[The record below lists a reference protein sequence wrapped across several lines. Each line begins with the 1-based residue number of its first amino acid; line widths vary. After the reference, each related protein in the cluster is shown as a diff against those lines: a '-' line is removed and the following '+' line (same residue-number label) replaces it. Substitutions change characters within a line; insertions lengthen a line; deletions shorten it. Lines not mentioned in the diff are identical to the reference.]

1 MFNEWLSRLSCRLH
15 PYRRSIIAILFK
27 DKKKLYFSNET
38 QILRSA
44 PPVTPAGR
52 SSPWAIAHSS
62 LRAQASS
69 SPPQNIPRQRALSFP
84 NPAHAGCH
92 SNSECVDASGHRCGN
107 HSTSST
113 HKPKPVER
121 VTQNFQALYI
131 HITIDFLSS
140 RHVCC
145 RKAVFL
151 EKLYELIPRRTIL
164 VMFFLLIDVV
174 HNTMLLRF
182 THSKCSISLL
192 PAKIPVVCMQTFY
205 PFARTCF
212 DCSHKIG

>member
-1 MFNEWLSRLSCRLH
+1 MT
-15 PYRRSIIAILFK
+15 
-27 DKKKLYFSNET
+27 SN
-38 QILRSA
+38 
-44 PPVTPAGR
+44 
-52 SSPWAIAHSS
+52 
-62 LRAQASS
+62 ASS
-69 SPPQNIPRQRALSFP
+69 SPPRAVPMPRFMSPACCARPLARLTGFTYIVCYVSRGQAPGYCYAAPQYAGLSSCRGMSRGEFP

-107 HSTSST
+107 HSTSFT

-121 VTQNFQALYI
+121 VTQNVQALYI

-192 PAKIPVVCMQTFY
+192 PAKILVVSMQTFY

>member
-1 MFNEWLSRLSCRLH
+1 MSPARYRSPADAAAGVPVRFIPLRGACAPRYCYAAPQYAGLSSCRGT
-15 PYRRSIIAILFK
+15 RRG
-27 DKKKLYFSNET
+27 E
-38 QILRSA
+38 
-44 PPVTPAGR
+44 
-52 SSPWAIAHSS
+52 
-62 LRAQASS
+62 
-69 SPPQNIPRQRALSFP
+69 FP

-107 HSTSST
+107 HSTSFT

-121 VTQNFQALYI
+121 VTQNFQPLYI
-131 HITIDFLSS
+131 HVTIDFLSS

-164 VMFFLLIDVV
+164 LMLFLLIDVV

-182 THSKCSISLL
+182 THCKCSISLL
-192 PAKIPVVCMQTFY
+192 PAKILVVSMQTFY